1 MLLFIYNEVYLFPS
15 SFEKP
20 LNEFKK
26 VLLAT
31 TKLKVLFKDNNG
43 WKHFFE
49 MGEYGLL
56 KTYYTPKGNLGG
68 WERILNSPFKIL
80 ELESKDNKTIYRI
93 KLLLENRI
101 WEKNEIIEVENCKQ
115 FRKELDNKLIIVLPK
130 HLRNGYKL
138 IILKYK
144 NREMKR

>member
-1 MLLFIYNEVYLFPS
+1 MYNEVNNEIYLFPS

-26 VLLAT
+26 VLTAT

-68 WERILNSPFKIL
+68 WEQILDSPFKIL
-80 ELESKDNKTIYRI
+80 EFLTKDKKVVYRI
-93 KLLLENRI
+93 ELLLKNSI
-101 WEKNEIIEVENCKQ
+101 WEKNEIIEVENFKQ
-115 FRKELDNKLIIVLPK
+115 FRKKLDNRLIIILSK
-130 HLRNGYKL
+130 HLRNAFKSIKL
-138 IILKYK
+138 SKS
-144 NREMKR
+144 